1 MREGFVMITA
11 HGGALG
17 TGRNSKTYFENISTF
32 KADAIEVDVH
42 RRGGLLYLSHL
53 PALFT
58 YRKKITLAQAFA
70 FAKKNRAKIN
80 CDLKGRGL
88 VADVIKLAREMEVT
102 DLLIFTGS
110 VRLTDSD
117 VLTEGEA
124 WVNRIKGLP
133 YITKNVEKIKKA
145 IEDTK
150 NPHFAGLNINKVYA
164 TDGFLEECK
173 RCGVKLSIF
182 TVDSYRE
189 LKRLVPME
197 PANIT
202 TNYPVVASTIR
213 FETLAAKENK

>member
-1 MREGFVMITA
+1 MITA

-17 TGRNSKTYFENISTF
+17 TGRNTRIYFENISTF

-42 RRGGLLYLSHL
+42 RKGGLLYLSHL
-53 PALFT
+53 PAPFS
-58 YRKKITLAQAFA
+58 YKKKVTLAEAFA
-70 FAKKNRAKIN
+70 FARKNNVKIN

-88 VADVIKLAREMEVT
+88 VPEVIKLAKEMGVT

-110 VRLTDSD
+110 VRLTDNE

-133 YITKNVEKIKKA
+133 YKAKNVAGIKKA
-145 IEDTK
+145 LEETG
-150 NPHFAGLNINKVYA
+150 NPHFAGLNINKRYA
-164 TDGFLEECK
+164 TDAFLSECK
-173 RCGVKLSIF
+173 KYGVRLSIF
-182 TVDSYRE
+182 TVDSYKE

-202 TNYPVVASTIR
+202 TNYPVVASTIL
-213 FETLAAKENK
+213 FETRYAEKESK

>member
-1 MREGFVMITA
+1 MITA

-17 TGRNSKTYFENISTF
+17 TGRNSRIYFENISTF

-53 PALFT
+53 PAPFS
-58 YRKKITLAQAFA
+58 YKKKITLAEAFA
-70 FAKKNRAKIN
+70 FARKNNVKIN

-88 VADVIKLAREMEVT
+88 VADVIKLAKEMAVT

-110 VRLTDSD
+110 VRLSDSKE
-117 VLTEGEA
+117 LTEGEA
-124 WVNRIKGLP
+124 WVNRIKGLC
-133 YITKNVEKIKKA
+133 YTAKNVPKIKKA
-145 IEDTK
+145 LEDTK
-150 NPHFAGLNINKVYA
+150 NPHFAGLNVNKIYA
-164 TDGFLEECK
+164 TDSFLAACREH
-173 RCGVKLSIF
+173 GVKLSIF
-182 TVDSYRE
+182 TVDSYKE

-213 FETLAAKENK
+213 FETRNAEKESK

>member
-1 MREGFVMITA
+1 MITA

-17 TGRNSKTYFENISTF
+17 TGRNSKIYFENISTF

-42 RRGGLLYLSHL
+42 RRRGLLYLSHL
-53 PALFT
+53 PAFFS

-70 FAKKNRAKIN
+70 FAKKNNVKIN
-80 CDLKGRGL
+80 CDLKGKGL
-88 VADVIKLAREMEVT
+88 VSDVIKLAKEMGVT

-133 YITKNVEKIKKA
+133 YKAKNVEKIKKA
-145 IEDTK
+145 LDDTK
-150 NPHFAGLNINKVYA
+150 NPHFAGLNVNKMYA
-164 TDGFLEECK
+164 TDAFLAECA

-189 LKRLVPME
+189 LKRLVPLR

-202 TNYPVVASTIR
+202 TNYPVVASTIL
-213 FETLAAKENK
+213 FETSMAEKENK

>member
-1 MREGFVMITA
+1 MITA

-17 TGRNSKTYFENISTF
+17 TGRNSKIYFENISTF

-53 PALFT
+53 PAPFS
-58 YRKKITLAQAFA
+58 YKKKITLAQAFA
-70 FAKKNRAKIN
+70 FARKNNVKIN
-80 CDLKGRGL
+80 CDLKGKGL
-88 VADVIKLAREMEVT
+88 VADVIKLAKEMEVT

-110 VRLTDSD
+110 VRLTDSE

-133 YITKNVEKIKKA
+133 YKTKNVEKIKKA
-145 IEDTK
+145 LDDTK
-150 NPHFAGLNINKVYA
+150 NPHFAGLNINKMYA
-164 TDGFLEECK
+164 TDSFLAACK
-173 RCGVKLSIF
+173 KYDVKLSIF
-182 TVDSYRE
+182 TVDSYKE

-202 TNYPVVASTIR
+202 TNYPVVASTIL
-213 FETLAAKENK
+213 FETRQAEKESK

>member
-1 MREGFVMITA
+1 MITA

-17 TGRNSKTYFENISTF
+17 TGRNSKIYFENISTF

-53 PALFT
+53 PAPFS

-70 FAKKNRAKIN
+70 FARKNNVKIN

-88 VADVIKLAREMEVT
+88 VADVIKLAKEMEVT

-133 YITKNVEKIKKA
+133 YKAKNVAKIKKA
-145 IEDTK
+145 LDDVN
-150 NPHFAGLNINKVYA
+150 NPHFAGLNVNKMYI
-164 TDGFLEECK
+164 TDAFLAECK
-173 RCGVKLSIF
+173 KYGVKLSIF
-182 TVDSYRE
+182 TVDSYKE
-189 LKRLVPME
+189 LKRLVPLE

-213 FETLAAKENK
+213 FETRLAEKENK